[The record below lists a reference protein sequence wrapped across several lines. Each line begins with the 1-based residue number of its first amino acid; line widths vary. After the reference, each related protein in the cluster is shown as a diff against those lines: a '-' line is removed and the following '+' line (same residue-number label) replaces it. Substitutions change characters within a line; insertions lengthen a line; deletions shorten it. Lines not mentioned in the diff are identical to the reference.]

1 MPNKRVLVFCG
12 GSFVFGAEIVTLSIL
27 KELKNSN
34 IDIHCIVSGWND
46 GAFISR
52 LSQLDIPYTEVKL
65 GFFYISKPLWTL
77 DTLINY
83 PAAILK
89 IKKIINSF
97 KPDATYHTTYRTI
110 LMTGFLIKKSK
121 NIFFVFDPHYGKLN
135 EFYFKLCNKYTS
147 LYVAVSSAIKVNL
160 EKIGAKESKI
170 IILRNGIE
178 LSNTS
183 PSVPFINSAVLTF
196 GIIGQIIER
205 KGHLY
210 VIRALELLTQRGY
223 NLKIRII
230 GEGNA
235 VFKKKLH
242 TEILNLHLE
251 RYIEWKD
258 FVDSRDDLYELVDI
272 VLVPSTTVDPLPTTA
287 MEAGLYFK
295 PVIVTDIGGLPEIV
309 IHGKTGYIVKPESEH
324 SLADAMELFLLSSE
338 NIVAFG
344 QHAHE
349 HIIKNFNV
357 KKNIEPLKEYLNSE
371 VDNNE

>member
-147 LYVAVSSAIKVNL
+147 LYVAVSSAIKTNL
-160 EKIGAKESKI
+160 KKIGAVESKI

-178 LSNTS
+178 LSNTL
-183 PSVPFINSAVLTF
+183 PPEPFINSAVLTF

-210 VIRALELLTQRGY
+210 VIRALELLTQKGY

-251 RYIEWKD
+251 KYIEWKD
-258 FVDSRDDLYELVDI
+258 FVDSRDDLYELVDV

-309 IHGKTGYIVKPESEH
+309 IHGKTGYIVKPESEQ
-324 SLADAMELFLLSSE
+324 SLAGAMELFLLSSE
-338 NIVAFG
+338 NIAAFG

-349 HIIKNFNV
+349 HITKNFNV
-357 KKNIEPLKEYLNSE
+357 KKNIAPLKEYLNS
-371 VDNNE
+371 

>member
-1 MPNKRVLVFCG
+1 MLNKKVLVFCG

-27 KELKNSN
+27 KELKNNN

-46 GAFISR
+46 GVFISR
-52 LSQLDIPYTEVKL
+52 LSQLGIPYTIVKL

-89 IKKIINSF
+89 TKKIIKSF

-110 LMTGFLIKKSK
+110 LMTGFLIKKNK

-160 EKIGAKESKI
+160 KKIGAEANKI

-183 PSVPFINSAVLTF
+183 QSVPLNSATLTF

-210 VIRALELLTQRGY
+210 VIRALKLLIQKGY
-223 NLKIRII
+223 NLKIRIV
-230 GEGNA
+230 GEGNM
-235 VFKKKLH
+235 VFKEKLL

-251 RYIEWKD
+251 KYIEWVG
-258 FVDSRDDLYELVDI
+258 FVDSRDDLYDLIDI
-272 VLVPSTTVDPLPTTA
+272 VLVPSITVDPLPTTA

-309 IHGKTGYIVKPESEH
+309 VNGKTGYIVKPESEH

-344 QHAHE
+344 QNAHE
-349 HIIKNFNV
+349 HITKNFNV
-357 KKNIEPLKEYLNSE
+357 KKNIAPLKEYINS
-371 VDNNE
+371 